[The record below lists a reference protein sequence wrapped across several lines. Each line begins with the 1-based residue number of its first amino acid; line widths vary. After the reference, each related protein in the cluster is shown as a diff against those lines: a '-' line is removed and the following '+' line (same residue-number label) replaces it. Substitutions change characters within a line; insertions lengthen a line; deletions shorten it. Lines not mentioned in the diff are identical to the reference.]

1 MSLPQPYYQDE
12 LVTLYH
18 GDARDLLPQ
27 LGLEVVRDKVVV
39 ITDPP
44 WPGVS
49 EEIDIVG
56 RADALEVWQG
66 VASLVPSIAD
76 RLVVQLGGLVDPR
89 GMLAAVPAE
98 LQFRCSIWCRFMP
111 PMRRGPHLVGAD
123 VAYAFGAIR
132 VPNRDDGTRGY
143 ILPAELAGS
152 PPASRWL
159 GGHPCPRNLGHVE
172 GLVRWY
178 AAKAELVID
187 PFLGSGTTL
196 EACKRRG
203 VRAIGIDVD
212 ERWCREAARRLA
224 MVPVFG
230 RLDLREVV

>member
-1 MSLPQPYYQDE
+1 MRPYYEDS
-12 LVTLYH
+12 LVTIYH
-18 GDARDLLPQ
+18 GDARDLLPRVTR
-27 LGLEVVRDKVVV
+27 GVSRDEVVVL
-39 ITDPP
+39 TDPP

-49 EEIDIVG
+49 DEVDIMG

-66 VASLVPSIAD
+66 VASLVPAIAD
-76 RLVVQLGGLVDPR
+76 RLIVQLGGLVDPR
-89 GMLAAVPAE
+89 GMLAAVPLE

-143 ILPAELAGS
+143 VLPSELAGS

-178 AAKAELVID
+178 AAKASVIVD
-187 PFLGSGTTL
+187 PFSGSGTTL

-203 VRAIGIDVD
+203 VRGVGIEVD
-212 ERWCREAARRLA
+212 ERWCEESARRLSA
-224 MVPVFG
+224 LAVSG
-230 RLDLREVV
+230 CLDLEVSP